1 MSVNRIE
8 NNSIELREIISRD
21 DDLVEIFIFH
31 NGWKFILFVEDSD
44 TIMDTK
50 IKIQEIKGIP
60 TDCQRL
66 FYAGRILENGI
77 TKRL

>member
-21 DDLVEIFIFH
+21 NDLVEIFIYY

-44 TIMDTK
+44 TIMDVK

-60 TDCQRL
+60 TNC
-66 FYAGRILENGI
+66 
-77 TKRL
+77 